1 MDLDEFLGTIKM
13 TAPKQII
20 WKIAPTYKPYRM
32 TIANKLS
39 CGISNASILLN
50 AMNSSTLTV
59 SKKQDTSY
67 KIINQSI
74 FDEYLFGREFFAL
87 VELSF
92 VQISHIHTTIRNKLE
107 NHLNAKLIRKI

>member
-67 KIINQSI
+67 KIFNQTI
-74 FDEYLFGREFFAL
+74 FDEYFSRDFRAV

-92 VQISHIHTTIRNKLE
+92 EQFSFIHTSIRNKTE
-107 NHLNAKLIRKI
+107 NHSNG